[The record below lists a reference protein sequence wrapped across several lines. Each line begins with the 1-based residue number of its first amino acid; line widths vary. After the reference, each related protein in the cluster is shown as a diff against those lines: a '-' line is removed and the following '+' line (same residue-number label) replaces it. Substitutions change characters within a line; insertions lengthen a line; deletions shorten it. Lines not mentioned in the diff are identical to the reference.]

1 MPQVYGKYHD
11 LFIENY
17 LNNNDTAK
25 FANTNKEKF
34 VFGKNKSNY
43 VFPIYMIIKAM
54 PSILQ
59 GIQFVGTFRQEKN
72 FKNAAYILTS
82 PDGAIDSI
90 TPSCMNSL
98 KIDLK
103 IIIQKKSNIQ
113 DFVPNILKDK
123 LSLFGSTNLNAK
135 SSAIV
140 NFNFA
145 KDSEFYQD
153 GQDCNIY
160 LLIDLINKYIIASA
174 QMNCFLSELTYLSGK
189 ENGGFQF
196 RFEKIIDKNLSII
209 TGDRKAKISNFQFR
223 FEKNKASIIG
233 EYADANENVDS
244 VQIDQ
249 SHYQDDDMLNSAIR
263 SNMGDSVDH
272 DISGI
277 IDGEGPS
284 ISIRKSPFQQHAKAP
299 LVEIAKRIHYGEGIK
314 IMRLHNGRP
323 MDIEELKSENSS
335 ENGEENEKDLLSQK
349 NQNQQVKKQ
358 EENEEDISFK
368 EFNTTF
374 KSRKALNAV
383 INDRT
388 PPSSIRNLK
397 ITANLLI
404 VSLFIIACVD
414 YFITANEFA
423 DIQSTLGLIDLSN
436 KRISELQ
443 NVLSK
448 ARDLNLMQMSIYNQ
462 TYQSTAL
469 LQQEIGDSLIIV
481 EGIQQQLQLQ
491 STTLLAAH
499 SDLITKP
506 VIPIKFQNSP
516 GQVQVLNY
524 NLDEATQ
531 QIISKAFNLK
541 NTDASLIT
549 QQNNDYYFLQYNLF
563 NEYYEALRSSSD
575 YYVQELVTRSSQKG
589 NIFLILLIVSALS
602 LVFAMFILF
611 PVLFRV
617 NKTREEVLSLFL
629 DMPEKTVKALYAK
642 CENFISNLQIGEE
655 EEMIS
660 ELGDESFDKNNEEAD
675 SQEFHPRK
683 KRKKFKN
690 SGKSQ
695 RKFFLK
701 FLIGACIIEAFFIF
715 IYFESISLLGDI
727 DTLIGEYN
735 VTSMADSFYSFA
747 NNVERY

>member
-1 MPQVYGKYHD
+1 
-11 LFIENY
+11 
-17 LNNNDTAK
+17 
-25 FANTNKEKF
+25 
-34 VFGKNKSNY
+34 
-43 VFPIYMIIKAM
+43 
-54 PSILQ
+54 
-59 GIQFVGTFRQEKN
+59 
-72 FKNAAYILTS
+72 
-82 PDGAIDSI
+82 
-90 TPSCMNSL
+90 
-98 KIDLK
+98 
-103 IIIQKKSNIQ
+103 
-113 DFVPNILKDK
+113 
-123 LSLFGSTNLNAK
+123 
-135 SSAIV
+135 
-140 NFNFA
+140 
-145 KDSEFYQD
+145 
-153 GQDCNIY
+153 
-160 LLIDLINKYIIASA
+160 
-174 QMNCFLSELTYLSGK
+174 MNCFLSELIYLSGK

-233 EYADANENVDS
+233 EYMEANNDNLDS

-249 SHYQDDDMLNSAIR
+249 SYYQDDDILNSALK
-263 SNMGDSVDH
+263 SNMVDSVDH
-272 DISGI
+272 DING

-284 ISIRKSPFQQHAKAP
+284 ISVRKNPFQQQPKTP
-299 LVEIAKRIHYGEGIK
+299 RVEIAKKINYGEGVK
-314 IMRLHNGRP
+314 TMRLHNGKP
-323 MDIEELKSENSS
+323 MDIEELKSEHSS
-335 ENGEENEKDLLSQK
+335 ENGEENEKDLLSQS

-358 EENEEDISFK
+358 EEENEEDISFK

-374 KSRKALNAV
+374 KSRQALNAV

-404 VSLFIIACVD
+404 ISLFIIACVD
-414 YFITANEFA
+414 YFITANEFR
-423 DIQSTLGLIDLSN
+423 DIHSTFGLIDLSN

-462 TYQSTAL
+462 TYQASAL
-469 LQQEIGDSLIIV
+469 LQQEIGDSLVIV

-516 GQVQVLNY
+516 GQIQVLNY

-531 QIISKAFNLK
+531 QIISKAFNLQ
-541 NTDASLIT
+541 NTNASLIT
-549 QQNNDYYFLQYNLF
+549 EQNNDYYFLQYNLF

-602 LVFAMFILF
+602 LVFAMLILF
-611 PVLFRV
+611 PVLFKV

-642 CENFISNLQIGEE
+642 CENFISNLQIGEDE
-655 EEMIS
+655 EIIS
-660 ELGDESFDKNNEEAD
+660 ELGDESFEKNNEEND
-675 SQEFHPRK
+675 MQDFHPRK
-683 KRKKFKN
+683 KRKRFKN

-695 RKFFLK
+695 RQFFLK
-701 FLIGACIIEAFFIF
+701 FFIGACIIEAFFIF

-747 NNVERY
+747 NNAERYSPKFFN